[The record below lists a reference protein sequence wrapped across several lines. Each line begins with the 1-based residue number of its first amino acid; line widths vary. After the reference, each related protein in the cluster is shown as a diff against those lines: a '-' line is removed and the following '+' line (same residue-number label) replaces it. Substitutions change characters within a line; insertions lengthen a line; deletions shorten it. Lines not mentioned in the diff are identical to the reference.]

1 MKKTIWMSYRICA
14 FLSALLLVICELPL
28 STVFAAETAEVKTED
43 NAEEKTEAEAQESV
57 KEYTTI
63 EIYTAEDLVQFSQ
76 NCHTDSWSKDK
87 KVILMEDISLKNV
100 DFSMI
105 PVFEGIFDGNNHTI
119 NDWIYK
125 EEGYVTGL
133 FRYIGENGVV
143 KNLTVT
149 GTIKV
154 TGEKK
159 CVGGICGEN
168 SGSIRNCSFQGTIEG
183 NTETGGIA
191 GINTATGNISGCSS
205 HGNISG
211 YYSTGGIVGKN
222 HGSISNCSNQAGI
235 NNKISW
241 VEQDDENGLDWI
253 KGFGSDED
261 LVIQSGVDTGG
272 IAGFSDGVISAC
284 SNFATI
290 GYEHTGYNVGGI
302 VGRQSGVT
310 LLCRNDGK
318 ILGRK
323 DIGGIVGQ
331 MEPYIKLNEA
341 ESVEEAVQLLH
352 DLIDKTLDDLD
363 TTRAVISADCDTLES
378 YSDSALDKSHTIVT
392 MMSDFVDDNIT
403 AINQVS
409 DRIRYV
415 IDNIPDALDKVD
427 NAIDGMKA
435 VNEDLK
441 KINED
446 LDLLGKMQDSEY
458 EVTDYERLGLTT
470 GVGGS
475 LSADNKQPEQGET
488 VTITVRPDNGYVL
501 NEITAVDR
509 NGNVVSLNGGGTEY
523 TLEMPEENV
532 SVKATFAY
540 SGEYLAASTAGG
552 TITVTEE
559 ENQVIIRSV
568 PQGGYGLTALTVGG
582 KQIDLS
588 AMTDNTITLN
598 KADYPADGNPVMVE
612 GVYEKKNNAHS
623 VSADASTGGT
633 IVCDSSTGVAGDT
646 ITVTAQPLPK
656 YKLGELTVNGISI
669 LASLDGTRSYKFTMP
684 DDDAKVEGFFVYEA
698 EDSDKIYC
706 ESTVGGSI
714 IARET
719 TASEVYR
726 ITMIPSGGFGLD
738 TADGKCLAVYDRD
751 GALIQS
757 FGIDDLTES
766 NGNYSVSVNVSGA
779 IQPVKVYGKFAGTNG
794 NYTIDYAGSTGGTV
808 IPDKNSAAGGDL
820 VRIATT
826 TANGYYLNNL
836 KVTASDGGEV
846 PYEVTSDEGVYSF
859 TMPDSA
865 VMITAEFEPVC
876 FIMVSNAGGKA
887 SYSSDGNRITF
898 TVTPDAG
905 CTVDALK
912 VTDASGN
919 NLPVSKVKADSFE
932 YECEII
938 PGVPVRAEI
947 TFASQSQYDSIQS
960 AKDTIQESSENLSNS
975 MENCQQIV
983 ENMRDILLDE
993 NGEVIDWED
1002 LSDED
1007 KDSLI
1012 QNILDL
1018 AVELS
1023 ESGDA
1028 AAKIISSASLI
1039 GNIAG
1044 DYLADTAEILN
1055 DDLTI
1060 LTDDI
1065 QAVLDDIDAA
1075 NDIVQGIVDYL
1086 KAQSR
1091 IRFTQLGDE
1100 FDANVNSLY
1109 DQLQGISDSMSK
1121 IGDDIDH
1128 YSEILNDDF
1137 RAVNDQL
1144 NVVLMLFIDNMEK
1157 IQNPD
1162 SKNIYEDVSDEDIE
1176 DTQLGLVE
1184 QCVNY
1189 GRVCGDIDV
1198 GGVAGSLSIDEEDLE
1213 GNAAGKVNVSL
1224 GSTYLTKC
1232 VLNRCKNYGYVTAKK
1247 DGAGCIAGYMNLGV
1261 ASECEA
1267 YGGAESTEGGYVGG
1281 ICGQSMGIIRK
1292 SYALCSLQGKSYVGG
1307 IAGYADAIY
1316 DCYAMADTEADEGRV
1331 GAIAGQTGIEKND
1344 GTGTQEDHARGNYY
1358 VGDGIYGIDNISYV
1372 GVAEPIT
1379 YEELLAVEGLPNDFR
1394 HLKVTYVIDEE
1405 IVSTEEVS
1413 YNTPLSELTMPEIPM
1428 KGNENGIWP
1437 DVSERVMDG
1446 NILLEA
1452 EYRDN
1457 ITVLTSEETDSGK
1470 ALALAEGVYTDE
1482 SELHAVVSQIVP
1494 PKNVAGDNQAR
1505 VLEISLENTTVKA
1518 EDETQL
1524 RLLQV
1529 EGENDTVWYYDESGQ
1544 WTELDAGARGQY
1556 LQVAMTGNQGVFCIA
1571 PAKRS
1576 LMKTIIIALGAGF
1589 AVLLCAGIIVKKK
1602 HSNR

>member
-14 FLSALLLVICELPL
+14 FLLALLLIICELPV
-28 STVFAAETAEVKTED
+28 SMVSAGEMTEADMEESTED
-43 NAEEKTEAEAQESV
+43 NVDTDTQE

-63 EIYTAEDLVQFSQ
+63 EIYTAEELVQFSQ

-100 DFSMI
+100 DFQMI
-105 PVFEGIFDGNNHTI
+105 PVFEGIFDGNSHTVS
-119 NDWIYK
+119 DWNYG

-133 FRYIGENGVV
+133 FRYIGEDGVV
-143 KNLTVT
+143 KNLTVS

-168 SGSIRNCSFQGTIEG
+168 SGSIRNCSFRGTIEG
-183 NTETGGIA
+183 KTETGGIA
-191 GINTATGNISGCSS
+191 GINTATGSISGCSS

-211 YYSTGGIVGKN
+211 YYSTGGIAGKN

-241 VEQDDENGLDWI
+241 VEQDDENSFDWI
-253 KGFGSDED
+253 TGLGSDED

-272 IAGFSDGVISAC
+272 IAGFSDGVISAS
-284 SNFATI
+284 SNFAAI

-310 LLCRNDGK
+310 LLCRNEGK
-318 ILGRK
+318 VLGRK

-331 MEPYIKLNEA
+331 MEPYIRLNEA

-363 TTRAVISADCDTLES
+363 TTRAAISADCDTLEG

-392 MMSDFVDDNIT
+392 MMSDFVDDNVT

-415 IDNIPDALDKVD
+415 IDNIPDALDKVE

-435 VNEDLK
+435 VNDDLK

-446 LDLLGKMQDSEY
+446 MDLLGKMQDSDY
-458 EVTDYERLGLTT
+458 EVTDYARLGLTT

-475 LSADNKQPEQGET
+475 LSADNMQPEQGET
-488 VTITVRPDNGYVL
+488 VTVTVRADNGYRL
-501 NEITAVDR
+501 NEITATDSS
-509 NGNVVSLNGGGTEY
+509 GNTVSLNGSGTEY
-523 TLEMPEENV
+523 TFKMPEENV
-532 SVKATFAY
+532 SIKAVFAY
-540 SGEYLAASTAGG
+540 CGEYIAASTVGG
-552 TITVTEE
+552 TVTVTEE
-559 ENQVIIRSV
+559 ESQVMIRSI
-568 PQGGYGLTALTVGG
+568 PQGGYELTALTVGG
-582 KQIDLS
+582 KPVDLS
-588 AMTDNTITLN
+588 AMTDNSVTLN
-598 KADYPADGNPVMVE
+598 KADYPADGKPVMVE
-612 GVYEKKNNAHS
+612 GVYEKKNHAHS
-623 VSADASTGGT
+623 VTADASTGGSV
-633 IVCDSSTGVAGDT
+633 ICDSSTGVAGDI
-646 ITVTAQPLPK
+646 ITVTVQPLPK
-656 YKLGELTVNGISI
+656 YKLGELTVNQVSI
-669 LASLDGTRSYKFTMP
+669 LGSLDGTRSYTFTMP
-684 DDDAKVEGFFVYEA
+684 DSDAKVEAFFVYEI

-706 ESTVGGSI
+706 ESTVGGNI

-719 TASEVYR
+719 TASEIYR
-726 ITMIPSGGFGLD
+726 VTMIPSGGFAPD
-738 TADGKCLAVYDRD
+738 TADGKCLAVYDKD
-751 GALIQS
+751 GAFIQS
-757 FGIDDLTES
+757 FGMDDLTEN
-766 NGNYSVSVNVSGA
+766 NGNYTVSVNVAGA
-779 IQPVKVYGKFAGTNG
+779 LWPVKVYGKFAKTNG

-808 IPDKNSAAGGDL
+808 ITDKNSAAGGDV

-826 TANGYYLNNL
+826 TANGYYLSSL
-836 KVTASDGGEV
+836 KVTAFDGSEV
-846 PYEVTSDEGVYSF
+846 AYEVTSEEGVYSF
-859 TMPDSA
+859 TMPDNA

-876 FIMVSNAGGKA
+876 FIIVSNAGGKA
-887 SYSSDGNRITF
+887 SYSSNGNRIRF

-905 CTVDALK
+905 YTVKDAPK
-912 VTDASGN
+912 VTDGNQN

-932 YECEII
+932 YECEIVL
-938 PGVPVRAEI
+938 GVPVTAEI

-960 AKDTIQESSENLSNS
+960 AKDTIEESAKDLTGS
-975 MENCQQIV
+975 MENCEQIV
-983 ENMRDILLDE
+983 ENLKEILLDE
-993 NGEVIDWED
+993 NDEVTNWED
-1002 LSDED
+1002 LSEED
-1007 KDSLI
+1007 KDALI

-1018 AVELS
+1018 AGELS
-1023 ESGDA
+1023 KSGDA
-1028 AAKIISSASLI
+1028 AAKIISSVTQI

-1044 DYLADTAEILN
+1044 DYFADTTDTLN
-1055 DDLTI
+1055 DDITI
-1060 LTDDI
+1060 MTDHI
-1065 QAVLDDIDAA
+1065 QAVLDEVNGA

-1091 IRFTQLGDE
+1091 IRFTKLGDE

-1121 IGDDIDH
+1121 IGDDIDY
-1128 YSEILNDDF
+1128 YSEVLNDDF

-1162 SKNIYEDVSDEDIE
+1162 SRNIYEDVSDEDIE
-1176 DTQLGLVE
+1176 ETQLGLVE

-1189 GRVCGDIDV
+1189 GRVQGDIDV
-1198 GGVAGSLSIDEEDLE
+1198 GGVAGSMSIDEEDLE
-1213 GNAAGKVNVSL
+1213 GNAAGTVNISL

-1247 DGAGCIAGYMNLGV
+1247 DGAGCVAGYMNLGV

-1267 YGGAESTEGGYVGG
+1267 YGGAESTEGEYVGG

-1316 DCYAMADTEADEGRV
+1316 DCYAMAYTKADEGRV

-1344 GTGTQEDHARGNYY
+1344 GTGTQKDHARGNFY
-1358 VGDGIYGIDNISYV
+1358 VGDDIYGIDNISYI

-1394 HLKVTYVIDEE
+1394 HLKVTYVVDEE
-1405 IVSTEEVS
+1405 IVSTVEVS
-1413 YNTPLSELTMPEIPM
+1413 YNTPLSSLVMPEIPM
-1428 KGNENGIWP
+1428 KGNENGVWP
-1437 DVSERVMDG
+1437 DVSKRVMDG

-1457 ITVLTSEETDSGK
+1457 ITVLTSEEMQSDK
-1470 ALALAEGVYTDE
+1470 ALALAEGVFTDE
-1482 SELHAVVSQIVP
+1482 SGLHAVISQIVP
-1494 PKNVAGDNQAR
+1494 PKDIAADNQAR
-1505 VLEISLENTTVKA
+1505 VLEISLENTTPQA
-1518 EDETQL
+1518 EDETRL
-1524 RLLQV
+1524 RLLWV
-1529 EGENDTVWYYDESGQ
+1529 EGEDDTVWRYDENGH
-1544 WTELDAGARGQY
+1544 WTEVDAKARGQY
-1556 LQVAMTGNQGVFCIA
+1556 LQVVMTGKQGIFCIA
-1571 PAKRS
+1571 PKKRN
-1576 LMKTIIIALGAGF
+1576 LMKTVIIALGAGF
-1589 AVLLCAGIIVKKK
+1589 AILLCAGIIVKKK
-1602 HSNR
+1602 QSHK